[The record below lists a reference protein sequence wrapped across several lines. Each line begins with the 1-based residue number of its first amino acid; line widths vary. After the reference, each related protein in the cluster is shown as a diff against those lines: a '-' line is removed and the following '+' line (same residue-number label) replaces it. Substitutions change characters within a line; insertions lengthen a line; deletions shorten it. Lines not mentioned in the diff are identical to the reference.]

1 MKLSG
6 VELYAALED
15 TSNMLDITL
24 ENEWE
29 AGIALA
35 AAEEK
40 YQVAVTQE
48 ALKQKD
54 AGNNAT
60 FINSFIRG
68 VDEIARLRKER
79 DIAEVKYKTFQ
90 DKANAL
96 KLQLRII
103 NEQIS
108 REWAGRASD
117 SL

>member
-6 VELYAALED
+6 VELFAALED
-15 TSNMLDITL
+15 TSNMLDMTL
-24 ENEWE
+24 QNEWA

-35 AAEEK
+35 LAEEK

-68 VDEIARLRKER
+68 VEGIALLRKER

-103 NEQIS
+103 NDQIS
-108 REWAGRASD
+108 REWSGRASD
-117 SL
+117 SV